1 MRTLVVAA
9 VFLLTTLRATMAVSA
24 AQPERGG
31 VLRITVSNVRSGH
44 GHVHVTICPQSHYL
58 KDDCAYEAVAPAM
71 QGETVAVLNGLPAGT
86 YAAQVYFDENDNDK
100 IDRTWIGIPE
110 EGVGFSH
117 DPTISFH
124 APSFAET
131 SFAFDGV
138 AGSIAVRLRYF

>member
-1 MRTLVVAA
+1 MLILCGLSAGLTARAA
-9 VFLLTTLRATMAVSA
+9 EPAGT
-24 AQPERGG
+24 G

-86 YAAQVYFDENDNDK
+86 YAAQVYFDENDNDR

-117 DPTISFH
+117 DPTITFH

-131 SFAFDGV
+131 SFPFDGV
-138 AGSIAVRLRYF
+138 AGSITVRLRYF